1 MTDSHRGQ
9 APTEQRLKVKVQP
22 AALSKL
28 FTQFTKPRPGNA
40 TENLPEFL
48 S

>member
-1 MTDSHRGQ
+1 MPDSHGGQ
-9 APTEQRLKVKVQP
+9 APKEQRSKVKVQP

-28 FTQFTKPRPGNA
+28 FAQFTKSYPGNA
-40 TENLPEFL
+40 TENLLEVL